1 MTPNTPEARWIWN
14 PGPALTKHALDI
26 ASHHYLA
33 IAVTA
38 ETPKEGPSWPLSSR
52 SLAAAEF
59 ALDSARGYWPDAQSF
74 DLIGSDQIY
83 PISKFNPLQLPP
95 GMIMLR
101 NPDVLMT
108 FTRARHTPA
117 AA

>member
-1 MTPNTPEARWIWN
+1 MTPTPEERWRWD
-14 PGPALTKHALDI
+14 PGPAVTQHQLD
-26 ASHHYLA
+26 AAPHHYLA
-33 IAVTA
+33 IAASA
-38 ETPKEGPSWPLSSR
+38 ETPKEGPSWPLATR

-59 ALDSARGYWPDAQSF
+59 ALDSARGYWPDARSF

-108 FTRARHTPA
+108 FTAAAKHKPA
-117 AA
+117 A